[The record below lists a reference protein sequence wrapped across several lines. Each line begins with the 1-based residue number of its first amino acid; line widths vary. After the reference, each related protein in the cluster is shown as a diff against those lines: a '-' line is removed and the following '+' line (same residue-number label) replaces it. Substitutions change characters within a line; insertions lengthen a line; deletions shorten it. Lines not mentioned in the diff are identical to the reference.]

1 MKTRKREKL
10 EEKTGYTIPDSMHVY
25 RQSQITKVLFIAE
38 IVLFRAFLNL
48 KILKNLTCGHI
59 RAKFSFKL
67 FHRYSEI

>member
-38 IVLFRAFLNL
+38 IEYRR
-48 KILKNLTCGHI
+48 IIQGI
-59 RAKFSFKL
+59 FK
-67 FHRYSEI
+67 SENSKKT